1 LTSTARAVLALDLGT
16 TGVRALAVDRAG
28 RAIARAWRPIGARF
42 PQPGWLEQDPIEWW
56 ERGLDA
62 LRAVLA
68 DARLAARDVAAIGV
82 VAQRASAVAWD
93 RATGRPLAAAIG
105 WQDQRTAG
113 RVRAL
118 QKRGI
123 PVNTMASA
131 TKLEWLLGSAPG
143 VRGAAAEGR
152 LRLGTPDVWLT
163 DRLTGGAAF
172 ATDPSQASCTGLWAA
187 DTDGWHPGALA
198 LYGLDAAWLPAIAP
212 TSGVVGETPPALF
225 GAPIAI
231 AARAGDQ
238 QAATFAQGA
247 LAAGDAK
254 LTAGTSAMLEVHTGD
269 EPAAPRNG
277 AYPLAL
283 WKLASGA
290 TSFCLEGTVVTAGSA
305 VEWLVELGLLARA
318 DALDAIAALAPTPDG
333 VVFVPALQGLG
344 TPHLDPLARG
354 ALFGVTRGTT
364 AAHVVRAVLEGIAQ
378 RCADVCDALALA
390 PGPLRVD
397 GGLARSRA
405 FVEALAD
412 LTGRVVLRA
421 DESET
426 TGLGAALLAGLATGV
441 WSGPREA
448 VATSA
453 PPTPIEPRLG
463 ADRRAVLRAEWARA
477 IERVR
482 SA

>member
-1 LTSTARAVLALDLGT
+1 LSASAVLALDLGT

-28 RAIARAWRPIGARF
+28 RAIARAWRPLGARF
-42 PQPGWLEQDPIEWW
+42 PQPGWLEQDPAEWW
-56 ERGLDA
+56 TRSVEV
-62 LRAVLA
+62 LRAVL
-68 DARLAARDVAAIGV
+68 DEARLAARDVAALGV
-82 VAQRASAVAWD
+82 VSQRASALAWD
-93 RATGRPLAAAIG
+93 RATGLPLAPAIG
-105 WQDQRTAG
+105 WQDQRTAA
-113 RVRAL
+113 RVGEL

-131 TKLEWLLGSAPG
+131 TKWEWLLNVVPA
-143 VRGAAAEGR
+143 VRAAAAGGR

-172 ATDPSQASCTGLWAA
+172 ATDPGQASCTGLWSA
-187 DTDGWHPGALA
+187 DTDGWHPRALA
-198 LYGLDAAWLPAIAP
+198 LFGVDAGWLPAIAP
-212 TSGVVGETPPALF
+212 TSGVVDATPAGLF
-225 GAPIAI
+225 GAPIAV

-254 LTAGTSAMLEVHTGD
+254 LTAGTSAMLDVHTGAA
-269 EPAAPRNG
+269 PAAPRAG

-283 WKLASGA
+283 WRLASG
-290 TSFCLEGTVVTAGSA
+290 TTVFCLEGTVVTAGAA
-305 VEWLVELGLLARA
+305 VEWLVELGLLASA
-318 DALDAIAALAPTPDG
+318 DALDATADRAPTSDG

-344 TPHLDPLARG
+344 TPHLDPRARG

-364 AAHVVRAVLEGIAQ
+364 AAHVVRAVVEGVAQ

-405 FVEALAD
+405 FVASLAD
-412 LTGRVVLRA
+412 ATGRVVLRA
-421 DESET
+421 HEVET
-426 TGLGAALLAGLATGV
+426 TALGAAWLAGLAVGF
-441 WSGPREA
+441 WRDPAEA

-453 PPTPIEPRLG
+453 PPAPFAPRAD
-463 ADRRAVLRAEWARA
+463 ADRRAAERAAWARA